1 MRRNLRLGLI
11 ALVFLASA
19 MSAEVKVSDDSSGLR
34 LADNELGQSPRAP
47 VEYIWSDEIPSD
59 STAALGALATNQSDE
74 QVDNYFSSDGLVTVA
89 AMGLAVILLGG
100 LSLVRSALRRREAW
114 PAGRPGGWSEQLME
128 FVENDIRAKRKHSL
142 KKGRVSHTEAISSSK
157 CV

>member
-89 AMGLAVILLGG
+89 AMGLAVILLAVCPW
-100 LSLVRSALRRREAW
+100 SAARSDVVRL
-114 PAGRPGGWSEQLME
+114 GRPVGQGDGANS
-128 FVENDIRAKRKHSL
+128 
-142 KKGRVSHTEAISSSK
+142 
-157 CV
+157 